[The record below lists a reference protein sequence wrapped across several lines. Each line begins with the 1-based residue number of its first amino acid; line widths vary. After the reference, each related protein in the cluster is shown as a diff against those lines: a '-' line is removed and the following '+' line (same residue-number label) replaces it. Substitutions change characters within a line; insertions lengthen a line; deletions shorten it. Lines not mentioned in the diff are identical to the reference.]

1 MKRFWTYLA
10 AFVLATLLGVLYGFA
25 QDKPFYLLIMVGLLV
40 LFALI
45 WYKTWRRTVPVIL
58 TDEERKAPVPDYQDF
73 SNGVAWQDYA
83 YMVVLTYYVFFIDA
97 VSRAFFVTGSMD
109 QALQKIADNAFR
121 LMEVPGFVT
130 IMALLVTISVGMVA
144 WWIVLLTRNKYIIDG
159 DTLIIQENKPF
170 NREEELRIPIDS
182 IDSVEMIGSDFF
194 LYPSLRLKI
203 NGVER
208 NLFNHINSIA
218 LGKAILQHK
227 NQK

>member
-10 AFVLATLLGVLYGFA
+10 AFVLATLLGVLYGFT
-25 QDKPFYLLIMVGLLV
+25 QDKPFESLISLGILV
-40 LFALI
+40 LFALM
-45 WYKTWRRTVPVIL
+45 WYKMWRRTVPVVL

-73 SNGVAWQDYA
+73 SKGVAWQDYA
-83 YMVVLTYYVFFIDA
+83 YMVVMIYYAFFIDA
-97 VSRAFFVTGSMD
+97 VSRAFFVTGSVD
-109 QALQKIADNAFR
+109 LALQKVVDDTLS

-130 IMALLVTISVGMVA
+130 IMALLIAILVGFVA
-144 WWIVLLTRNKYIIDG
+144 WMIVLLTRNKYIIDG

-208 NLFNHINSIA
+208 NLFGHANSIA

>member
-10 AFVLATLLGVLYGFA
+10 TFVLATLLGVSMGFT
-25 QDKPFYLLIMVGLLV
+25 QDKPFYSLILVGMSVLV
-40 LFALI
+40 ALV
-45 WYKTWRRTVPVIL
+45 WYKMWRRTVPVVL
-58 TDEERKAPVPDYQDF
+58 TDEERKASVPDYQDF
-73 SNGVAWQDYA
+73 SKGVVWQDYA
-83 YMVVLTYYVFFIDA
+83 YMIGSTYYIFFIEA
-97 VSRAFFVTGSMD
+97 VSHAFFVTGSMD

-121 LMEVPGFVT
+121 VMEVPGSV
-130 IMALLVTISVGMVA
+130 IVLALLIAISVGLVA

-170 NREEELRIPIDS
+170 NCEEELRIPIDS
-182 IDSVEMIGSDFF
+182 IDSVEIIGSDFF

-208 NLFNHINSIA
+208 NLFGHASSIA

>member
-45 WYKTWRRTVPVIL
+45 WYKTWRRTVPVVL

-73 SNGVAWQDYA
+73 SKGVAWQDYA
-83 YMVVLTYYVFFIDA
+83 YMVVMIYYAFFIDA
-97 VSRAFFVTGSMD
+97 VSRAFFVTGSVD
-109 QALQKIADNAFR
+109 LALQKVVDDTLS

-130 IMALLVTISVGMVA
+130 IMALLIAILVGFVA
-144 WWIVLLTRNKYIIDG
+144 WMIVLLTRNKYIIDG

-182 IDSVEMIGSDFF
+182 IDSVEIIGSDFF

-208 NLFNHINSIA
+208 NLFGHANSIA

>member
-10 AFVLATLLGVLYGFA
+10 AFVLATLLGVLYGFT
-25 QDKPFYLLIMVGLLV
+25 QNKPFESLISLGILV

-45 WYKTWRRTVPVIL
+45 WYKTWRRTVPVVL

-73 SNGVAWQDYA
+73 SKGVAWQDYA
-83 YMVVLTYYVFFIDA
+83 YMVVMIYYAFFIDA
-97 VSRAFFVTGSMD
+97 VSRAFFVTGSVD
-109 QALQKIADNAFR
+109 LALQKVVDDTLS

-208 NLFNHINSIA
+208 NLFGHANSIA

>member
-10 AFVLATLLGVLYGFA
+10 AFVLATLLGVLYGFT
-25 QDKPFYLLIMVGLLV
+25 QDKPFESLISLGILV

-45 WYKTWRRTVPVIL
+45 WYKTWRRTVPVVL

-73 SNGVAWQDYA
+73 SKGVAWQDYA
-83 YMVVLTYYVFFIDA
+83 YMVVMIYYAFFIDA
-97 VSRAFFVTGSMD
+97 VSRAFFVTGSVD
-109 QALQKIADNAFR
+109 LALQKVVDDTLS

>member
-10 AFVLATLLGVLYGFA
+10 TFVLATLLGAFMGFT
-25 QDKPFYLLIMVGLLV
+25 QDKPFYSLILLGISV
-40 LFALI
+40 LFALVS
-45 WYKTWRRTVPVIL
+45 YKMWRRTVPVVL

-73 SNGVAWQDYA
+73 SNGVVWQDYA
-83 YMVVLTYYVFFIDA
+83 YMIGSTYYVFFIEA
-97 VSRAFFVTGSMD
+97 VSHAFFATGSVD

-121 LMEVPGFVT
+121 LMEVPV
-130 IMALLVTISVGMVA
+130 LVTILALLIAISVGLVA

-182 IDSVEMIGSDFF
+182 IDSVEIIGSDFF

-208 NLFNHINSIA
+208 NLFGHANSIA

>member
-10 AFVLATLLGVLYGFA
+10 AFVLATLLGVLYGFT
-25 QDKPFYLLIMVGLLV
+25 QDKPFESLISLGILV
-40 LFALI
+40 LFAFM
-45 WYKTWRRTVPVIL
+45 WYKMWRRTVPVVL

-73 SNGVAWQDYA
+73 SKGVAWQDYA
-83 YMVVLTYYVFFIDA
+83 YMVVMIYYAFFIDA
-97 VSRAFFVTGSMD
+97 VSRAFFVTGSVD
-109 QALQKIADNAFR
+109 LALQKVVDDTLS

-130 IMALLVTISVGMVA
+130 IMALLIAILVGFVA
-144 WWIVLLTRNKYIIDG
+144 WMIVLLTRNKYIIDG

-208 NLFNHINSIA
+208 NLFGHANSIA

>member
-45 WYKTWRRTVPVIL
+45 WYKTWRRTVPVVL

-73 SNGVAWQDYA
+73 SKGVVWQDYA
-83 YMVVLTYYVFFIDA
+83 YMIGLIYYVFFIDA
-97 VSRAFFVTGSMD
+97 VSRAFFVTGSVD
-109 QALQKIADNAFR
+109 LALQKVTDNAFR

-182 IDSVEMIGSDFF
+182 IDSVEIIGSDFF

>member
-10 AFVLATLLGVLYGFA
+10 TFVLATLLGVFMGFA

-45 WYKTWRRTVPVIL
+45 WYKMWRRTVPVVL

-83 YMVVLTYYVFFIDA
+83 YMMGSTYYVFFIEA
-97 VSRAFFVTGSMD
+97 VSRAFIVAGSMD

-121 LMEVPGFVT
+121 LMEVPGFV
-130 IMALLVTISVGMVA
+130 IVLVLLIAISVGMVA

-182 IDSVEMIGSDFF
+182 IDSVEMIGSDFV

>member
-10 AFVLATLLGVLYGFA
+10 AFVLATLLGVLYGFT
-25 QDKPFYLLIMVGLLV
+25 QDKPFESLISLGILV
-40 LFALI
+40 LFALM
-45 WYKTWRRTVPVIL
+45 WYKMWRRTVPVVL

-73 SNGVAWQDYA
+73 SKGVAWQDYA
-83 YMVVLTYYVFFIDA
+83 YMVVMIYYAFFIDA
-97 VSRAFFVTGSMD
+97 VSRAFFVTGSVD
-109 QALQKIADNAFR
+109 LALQKVVDDTLS

-130 IMALLVTISVGMVA
+130 IMALLIAILVGFVA
-144 WWIVLLTRNKYIIDG
+144 WMIVLLTRNKYIIDG

-182 IDSVEMIGSDFF
+182 IDSAEMIGSDFF

-208 NLFNHINSIA
+208 NLFGHANSIA

>member
-10 AFVLATLLGVLYGFA
+10 TFVLATLLGVFMGFT
-25 QDKPFYLLIMVGLLV
+25 QDKPFYLLILVGISVLVLLV
-40 LFALI
+40 
-45 WYKTWRRTVPVIL
+45 WYKMWRRTVPVVL

-73 SNGVAWQDYA
+73 SKGVVWQDYA
-83 YMVVLTYYVFFIDA
+83 YMIGSTYYVFFIEA
-97 VSRAFFVTGSMD
+97 VSHAFFATGSVD
-109 QALQKIADNAFR
+109 LALQKVADNAFR
-121 LMEVPGFVT
+121 LMEVPGFV
-130 IMALLVTISVGMVA
+130 IVLVLLIAISVGFIA
-144 WWIVLLTRNKYIIDG
+144 WMIVLLTRNKYIIDG
-159 DTLIIQENKPF
+159 NTLIIQENKPF

-182 IDSVEMIGSDFF
+182 IDSVEIIGSDFY